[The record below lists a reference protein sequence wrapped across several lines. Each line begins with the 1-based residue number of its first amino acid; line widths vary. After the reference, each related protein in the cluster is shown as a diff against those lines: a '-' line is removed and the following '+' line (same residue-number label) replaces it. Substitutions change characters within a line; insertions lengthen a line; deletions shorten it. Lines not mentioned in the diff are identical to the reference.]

1 MKNGKTMYKLY
12 LSIKVE
18 VGSGQPFQHMWKITG
33 LLSCLLYSIV
43 QYSSLIYKYVSSLTK
58 GSNNSPLNI
67 WNLIVNLLHLDV
79 STFCCIVRKLDKIV
93 YSSFFFSHK
102 FKPNLVLF
110 ILCISLFYWCPVL
123 IIQEVWLISLNEWF
137 YICIW

>member
-79 STFCCIVRKLDKIV
+79 STFLLHCSETWQDRIFVI
-93 YSSFFFSHK
+93 FFSHK